1 MQAPTANRETS
12 PLQVGAST
20 TSTIKLSELT
30 GDYVIDA
37 ARTRIG
43 FVAQLGI
50 VIKVRGQFDEFAG
63 SAHLDGDHPSKSSAQ
78 ITIQTRSIQTRND
91 LRDKHLRKHFL
102 DVSNHPVI
110 RFASIRVQQVDETNF
125 KVIGELNIRGVTRP
139 VTVDFEL
146 IGAENDPSGKLRVDF
161 GGNATINRNDWGVS
175 WNAVVEGGGVFV
187 SERVALDL
195 YVSAIRES

>member
-1 MQAPTANRETS
+1 MIMQAPTANRETS
-12 PLQVGAST
+12 SLQVGAST

-43 FVAQLGI
+43 FVARQGI

-63 SAHLDGDHPSKSSAQ
+63 SAHLDGDHP
-78 ITIQTRSIQTRND
+78 
-91 LRDKHLRKHFL
+91 
-102 DVSNHPVI
+102 VI

-125 KVIGELNIRGVTRP
+125 KIIGELNIRGVTRP
-139 VTVDFEL
+139 VTVDLEL
-146 IGAENDPSGKLRVDF
+146 VGAENDPSGKLRVDF